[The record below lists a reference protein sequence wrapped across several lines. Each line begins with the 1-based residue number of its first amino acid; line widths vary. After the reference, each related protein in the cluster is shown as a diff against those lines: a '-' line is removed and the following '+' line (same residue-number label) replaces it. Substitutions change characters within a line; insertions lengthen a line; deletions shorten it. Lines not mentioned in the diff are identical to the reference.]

1 MVHLNQDYGSGRRN
15 QEPVP
20 VILEKKP
27 KGKLLRCPF
36 TGLIALRNINNAGQ
50 KKTERGQRVIGVH
63 DYVLN
68 DAICAPVLSTDA
80 GLVGIAAT
88 LAPILPGVADDVR

>member
-1 MVHLNQDYGSGRRN
+1 MIHLNQDYGSGPRN

-20 VILEKKP
+20 VILKEKP
-27 KGKLLRCPF
+27 KGKLFRCPF
-36 TGLIALRNINNAGQ
+36 GCLIPLRNIDNAGQ
-50 KKTERGQRVIGVH
+50 EKTESSQRVVGVH
-63 DYVLN
+63 GYVLN

>member
-1 MVHLNQDYGSGRRN
+1 MVHLDQDYGSGRRN

-20 VILEKKP
+20 VILKEKP
-27 KGKLLRCPF
+27 KGKLFRCPF
-36 TGLIALRNINNAGQ
+36 AGLIALRNIHNAGQ
-50 KKTERGQRVIGVH
+50 KKTERGQRVVGVH
-63 DYVLN
+63 DYVLKL
-68 DAICAPVLSTDA
+68 AICAPVLSTDA